1 MYRQSR
7 KTKAVTLVEIMIAT
21 FVLSIFI
28 TSIFMVFRS
37 SSKSFSSGAWRVQ
50 NQKRLQV
57 FLARL
62 KDLLEKANNAH
73 SIGTEGTLGVETL
86 PISINDKVKDTDFE
100 VRGQDLDLMFFA
112 ITESYKEGQPDYGVA
127 EKTGSWLGV
136 ALLCRGDKLI
146 LKAEGDWDE
155 FASDCAP
162 PATLRPADM
171 ANFPGRDSMNL
182 KMTLNDVESVSIST
196 PDDITIDKE
205 TGHMRV
211 KVTLRR
217 YDGKRKTDS
226 RIVEEIGVS
235 LIEKDPEVT
244 TF

>member
-1 MYRQSR
+1 M
-7 KTKAVTLVEIMIAT
+7 TLVEIMIAT
-21 FVLSIFI
+21 LVLSMFIAAIFA
-28 TSIFMVFRS
+28 VFRS
-37 SSKSFSSGAWRVQ
+37 SSKSFSSGSWRIQ
-50 NQKRLQV
+50 SQKSLQV

-73 SIGTEGTLGVETL
+73 SIGADGALGVETL
-86 PISINDKVKDTDFE
+86 PICINDKVKDTDFE
-100 VRGQDLDLMFFA
+100 VRGQDLDLLFFA
-112 ITESYKEGQPDYGVA
+112 ITESYKEGQADYGVA
-127 EKTGSWLGV
+127 NKTGSWLGV

-146 LKAEGDWDE
+146 LKAEGDWDK

-162 PATLRPADM
+162 PASIRPTDL
-171 ANFPGRDSMNL
+171 ANFPARDTLNTT
-182 KMTLNDVESVSIST
+182 MTLHDVESVLIST

-205 TGHMRV
+205 TGHMRI

-226 RIVEEIGVS
+226 KIVEEIGVS